1 MRNLVRSLVVLL
13 FGAFAVLLGGLSA
26 SAQTGDCQRQETGYA
41 ASRVCSITVN
51 KAVAVCVAGAVQLS
65 YQVSVA
71 PAGASTV
78 DLRWGNPAVVQT
90 GQPLAGTVAWPAS
103 VPTTA
108 VDVQFV
114 SGASA
119 TVRVNPAAA
128 VEACTTSRVLAASDT
143 SSTVVPPASHQP
155 STFFSSSG
163 VLASTGSDVLPLV
176 VTGGGLLLA
185 GVVLLTTRAVRN
197 RRTAAQQ

>member
-1 MRNLVRSLVVLL
+1 MRNLARSLVVLL

-41 ASRVCSITVN
+41 ASRVCSITVD
-51 KAVAVCVAGAVQLS
+51 KAVAVCAAGAVQLS
-65 YQVSVA
+65 YQVSVE

-78 DLRWGNPAVVQT
+78 DLRWGDPAVVLT

-103 VPTTA
+103 AGTTA

-114 SGASA
+114 SGATA

-155 STFFSSSG
+155 AGFFSSG

-176 VTGGGLLLA
+176 LAGGGLLVA
-185 GVVLLTTRAVRN
+185 GAALVATRAIRN